1 MTEHCT
7 HFRLLAPRSWCPL
20 ACVTPIVG
28 DRFQRFPN
36 SAPHPLL
43 NIPLRVRSQQAGASG
58 PGASQSNSI
67 HDVELCGPGDGLGR
81 LDGPKPRGHR
91 RVGGARGSSTTST
104 AKPTTTPGH
113 AKHDSK
119 DAATCAI
126 YREVC

>member
-1 MTEHCT
+1 
-7 HFRLLAPRSWCPL
+7 L

-28 DRFQRFPN
+28 DLGARVIAFNGFQTP
-36 SAPHPLL
+36 PHPLL

-104 AKPTTTPGH
+104 TKPTNIPGH
-113 AKHDSK
+113 AKHDNK
-119 DAATCAI
+119 DATTCAI